1 MSASW
6 SRECECC
13 LLKVRIEG
21 KLTVIRPRVVVPRNL
36 VKVSADGMFAIVVL
50 VIREVFLVYSVR
62 SSRCLWYAPL
72 MVSKQQ
78 GRCFLRNRLEVNAAL
93 LCSAGCWLLAI
104 TVWGL
109 TSPTSAGWYE
119 LPHASCGFLTIQ

>member
-1 MSASW
+1 
-6 SRECECC
+6 

-62 SSRCLWYAPL
+62 SSSCLWYAPL
-72 MVSKQQ
+72 MVSK
-78 GRCFLRNRLEVNAAL
+78 
-93 LCSAGCWLLAI
+93 
-104 TVWGL
+104 
-109 TSPTSAGWYE
+109 
-119 LPHASCGFLTIQ
+119 